1 MRCTGAR
8 GFTLIELMIGLAV
21 GLFATLAITQIMTV
35 AEGQKRSAMAGSD
48 AQISGVLALA
58 TLRQS
63 IEMAGY
69 GFSSEPAS
77 LGCPIQATFNGAVVA
92 GFPADLVPLIIT
104 NGAGGAPD
112 TIRILGSAKTSF
124 SAPVRLTGPYD
135 HTNNLRKYA
144 FPVASMEGLQ
154 PGDLMLAVTDATTA
168 CEMFQ
173 ATAVPAGAAALVQV
187 PRADDVAHWNAT
199 GFPFLPYDVGQFLVN
214 FGTLVDITYS
224 VSAAGALQSNNFV
237 LDANSAPTYT
247 GPIDLFANVVN
258 LQAYYGKDTGFPA
271 NGAIDTWDT
280 TTPTTNA
287 GWRQVRAVRV
297 AVASRSVQYEKE
309 EVTATNPLW
318 DVGADSVILGAA
330 SCGASKCLELKV
342 DQLADWKHYRYKVF
356 DTIVPLRNM
365 LWNNS

>member
-1 MRCTGAR
+1 
-8 GFTLIELMIGLAV
+8 
-21 GLFATLAITQIMTV
+21 
-35 AEGQKRSAMAGSD
+35 
-48 AQISGVLALA
+48 
-58 TLRQS
+58 
-63 IEMAGY
+63 
-69 GFSSEPAS
+69 
-77 LGCPIQATFNGAVVA
+77 
-92 GFPADLVPLIIT
+92 
-104 NGAGGAPD
+104 
-112 TIRILGSAKTSF
+112 
-124 SAPVRLTGPYD
+124 
-135 HTNNLRKYA
+135 
-144 FPVASMEGLQ
+144 
-154 PGDLMLAVTDATTA
+154 
-168 CEMFQ
+168 
-173 ATAVPAGAAALVQV
+173 
-187 PRADDVAHWNAT
+187 
-199 GFPFLPYDVGQFLVN
+199 
-214 FGTLVDITYS
+214 
-224 VSAAGALQSNNFV
+224 V

-271 NGAIDTWDT
+271 NGAIDSWDT